1 MLGDL
6 SLLCWR
12 YFSKCIKHGSAIEGQ
27 IHSKSRKSWKTRQN
41 WKRVFLH
48 VLPKIIHSPFITKL
62 ARSPVGAF
70 KWRFNWN
77 DIGGEKDRLL
87 RQIVANVPR
96 PHLEAV
102 PCIAFQIGN
111 FGFFSQ
117 VAGLFFGR
125 AWILKECSRET
136 DLSPGASSSTLACPS
151 GQSKLLLEKRNKA
164 VSCISSSSPCCSWEA
179 LRSCCADTLH
189 KRIHPDPLHK
199 ALPPKNLKLLHIF
212 GPHTRAV
219 VIFYGQFN
227 WCIGSP

>member
-1 MLGDL
+1 M
-6 SLLCWR
+6 
-12 YFSKCIKHGSAIEGQ
+12 
-27 IHSKSRKSWKTRQN
+27 
-41 WKRVFLH
+41 
-48 VLPKIIHSPFITKL
+48 
-62 ARSPVGAF
+62 
-70 KWRFNWN
+70 
-77 DIGGEKDRLL
+77 L

-111 FGFFSQ
+111 FGFFR
-117 VAGLFFGR
+117 VGRLFFGR

-151 GQSKLLLEKRNKA
+151 GQSKLLLGKRNKA
-164 VSCISSSSPCCSWEA
+164 VSCISSSSSSPCCSWEA

-212 GPHTRAV
+212 GPHTRTV
-219 VIFYGQFN
+219 VIFYGQLN
-227 WCIGSP
+227 

>member
-117 VAGLFFGR
+117 VAGCFFGR

-151 GQSKLLLEKRNKA
+151 GQSKLLLGKRNKA

-212 GPHTRAV
+212 GPHTRTV

-227 WCIGSP
+227 WCIRSP

>member
-1 MLGDL
+1 MVGDL

-48 VLPKIIHSPFITKL
+48 VLPRIIHSPFITKL

-96 PHLEAV
+96 PHSEAA

-111 FGFFSQ
+111 FGFFRLGSR
-117 VAGLFFGR
+117 LFFWPR
-125 AWILKECSRET
+125 LDSERMLAWDRSLPRGLIIHT
-136 DLSPGASSSTLACPS
+136 GLSKWSEQAAARKTKQS
-151 GQSKLLLEKRNKA
+151 G
-164 VSCISSSSPCCSWEA
+164 
-179 LRSCCADTLH
+179 
-189 KRIHPDPLHK
+189 
-199 ALPPKNLKLLHIF
+199 
-212 GPHTRAV
+212 
-219 VIFYGQFN
+219 
-227 WCIGSP
+227 

>member
-48 VLPKIIHSPFITKL
+48 VLPRIIHSPFITKL

-111 FGFFSQ
+111 FGFFRVGTGAAGCFLAALGFWKNARVRPISPQGPHHPHWLVQ
-117 VAGLFFGR
+117 VVR
-125 AWILKECSRET
+125 A
-136 DLSPGASSSTLACPS
+136 
-151 GQSKLLLEKRNKA
+151 
-164 VSCISSSSPCCSWEA
+164 
-179 LRSCCADTLH
+179 SCC
-189 KRIHPDPLHK
+189 
-199 ALPPKNLKLLHIF
+199 
-212 GPHTRAV
+212 
-219 VIFYGQFN
+219 
-227 WCIGSP
+227 